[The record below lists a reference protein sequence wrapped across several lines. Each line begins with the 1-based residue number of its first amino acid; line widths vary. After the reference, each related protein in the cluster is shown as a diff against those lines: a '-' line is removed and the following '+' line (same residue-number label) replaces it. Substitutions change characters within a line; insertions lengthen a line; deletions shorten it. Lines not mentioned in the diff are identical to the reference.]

1 MIKLEKCQY
10 NISDK
15 AKEELE
21 FVIQYCLNVY
31 CDKSSVDF
39 NKVDFL
45 YTMMEIYPL
54 LEEKE
59 KWEKIGYDICKNI
72 KYILEN
78 ETRIRIP
85 GMFSDLGKVAFA
97 VRVFSERTGQ
107 LEKFSHTLNALLLD
121 TTCQYIEFIKKSS
134 LFNST
139 RFYDVISGV
148 SGALYYL
155 LDFNWAESDRK
166 KIYLIID
173 YLLKLKEIK
182 KYDGETRFGFFVPF
196 ESLRT
201 ESLQKSFPSGYIDL
215 GVAHG
220 IIGVGISLAKA
231 YQKGYQKEKVEEFCS
246 FLYKFYEKLKRNRG
260 RIPVWPQ
267 QISWQEYKN
276 KIYLV
281 NMFSRP
287 SWCYGNLAI
296 VKGFYKISQ
305 YLGNEDIKQYRLVLQ
320 NILEQPLQNFHF
332 ISPCICH
339 GMASLILIENTL
351 NTVLNKNLLTKNL
364 EIQISEIK
372 KMCINSKF
380 INSKNYLYEQK
391 DFLLGMP
398 GIICALCGLYLEQNY
413 TSQKFLMD

>member
-1 MIKLEKCQY
+1 MIKLEECRH

-15 AKEELE
+15 SIKDLE
-21 FVIQYCLNVY
+21 FIIQYCLSAYINK
-31 CDKSSVDF
+31 DSFDF

-45 YTMMEIYPL
+45 YTIMEIYPL

-78 ETRIRIP
+78 ETRMRTP
-85 GMFSDLGKVAFA
+85 GMFSDLGRVAFA
-97 VRVFSERTGQ
+97 VRVFSERTGR
-107 LEKFSHTLNALLLD
+107 LEKFSHTLNRLLLD
-121 TTCQYIEFIKKSS
+121 TTCEYIDFIKKNS

-155 LDFNWAESDRK
+155 LDFDWAEIERK
-166 KIYLIID
+166 QIYKIID
-173 YLLKLKEIK
+173 YLLQLKEIK
-182 KYDGETRFGFFVPF
+182 EYEGEKRFAFFVPF

-201 ESLQKSFPSGYIDL
+201 ESLQKAFPSGYIDL

-231 YQKGYQKEKVEEFCS
+231 FQKGYEKEKIEEFCS
-246 FLYKFYEKLKRNRG
+246 FMYKFYKKLKRDRDG
-260 RIPVWPQ
+260 IPVWPQ
-267 QISWQEYKN
+267 QISWQQYKN
-276 KIYLV
+276 RIYSV

-305 YLGNEDIKQYRLVLQ
+305 YLGRKDITQYKLVLQ
-320 NILEQPLQNFHF
+320 NILEQPQQNFHF

-339 GMASLILIENTL
+339 GVASLILIENTL
-351 NTVLNKNLLTKNL
+351 NEVLNKDLLVKNL

-372 KMCINSKF
+372 KMYMTLKYN
-380 INSKNYLYEQK
+380 LYEQK

-398 GIICALCGLYLEQNY
+398 GIICALCGLYIESNY